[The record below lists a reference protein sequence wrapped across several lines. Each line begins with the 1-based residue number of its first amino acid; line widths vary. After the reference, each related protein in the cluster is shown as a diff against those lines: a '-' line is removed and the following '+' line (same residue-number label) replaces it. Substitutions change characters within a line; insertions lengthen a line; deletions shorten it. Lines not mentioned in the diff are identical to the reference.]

1 MSMKSWEKK
10 VLQAPGAPE
19 RVGTIE
25 NELRLATGLT
35 ALREQ
40 AGLSQRALAK
50 LIGVTQ
56 PRIAAIERSTNVTV
70 GVLAQ
75 YAMAVGGHLEVS
87 VVKGRNKVSLLPS
100 AHQAARAA
108 AKRSARSVVPSAGH
122 SASRTSMPMTATAKA
137 TRKRS
142 TALAVTGKTTKS
154 RSPQGR
160 RGAVHPKQ
168 SRAPVS

>member
-10 VLQAPGAPE
+10 VLQVPGAPE
-19 RVGTIE
+19 RVGAIE

-56 PRIAAIERSTNVTV
+56 PRIAALERSTNVTV

-100 AHQAARAA
+100 AHPGRPG
-108 AKRSARSVVPSAGH
+108 RRP
-122 SASRTSMPMTATAKA
+122 ASRPSMPMTATAKA

-142 TALAVTGKTTKS
+142 TALVATGKTTAS

-160 RGAVHPKQ
+160 RGAVEPKR
-168 SRAPVS
+168 SRASVS